1 MSTLAS
7 FSSLANQHSLSQE
20 DPSVSVVRLVQQ
32 SKARQRDN
40 TVSPLNKDDLDDVIR
55 VFKRQLLQHG
65 WLSCKLMWWWYI
77 CTVILWPGCRFVGKI
92 TDQKKKKKP
101 QKKNLTSQDNHMA
114 KVKSLFWH
122 YLTDYQHKLMM
133 WIYIVQTDMGQV
145 SHENGVK
152 SMIKISYTQQETQDV
167 ARN

>member
-7 FSSLANQHSLSQE
+7 FSSLADQHSLSQE

-32 SKARQRDN
+32 SEARQRDN

-92 TDQKKKKKP
+92 IDQKKNPTTTTKS
-101 QKKNLTSQDNHMA
+101 TSQDNHMA

-122 YLTDYQHKLMM
+122 YLTDYQRKLMM

-145 SHENGVK
+145 SHENRVK
-152 SMIKISYTQQETQDV
+152 SMMKISNAQQETQDV